1 MSQVPYRLC
10 YAARPLNGIKILTS
24 FFKTREHIQRKEH
37 GPYFESQRQAH
48 CNFSNVSR
56 KSIQCLVSIKKGP
69 NIKVSDCSEYI
80 LIPVRD
86 TLSNDTSSTASLRR
100 KFLSNYQF
108 VEK

>member
-24 FFKTREHIQRKEH
+24 FFKTREHIQRKGH

-69 NIKVSDCSEYI
+69 NEEKAMIRYKSFN
-80 LIPVRD
+80 
-86 TLSNDTSSTASLRR
+86 LS
-100 KFLSNYQF
+100 KFLIAQNIS
-108 VEK
+108 